1 MKTKIYHY
9 KGVRV
14 TKEEFDKLKKI
25 NAKIIKLK
33 KTSIYKYFG
42 KKGIIHAEKIGRE
55 TQKAYSKLSQIERK
69 IYQRRKK

>member
-1 MKTKIYHY
+1 
-9 KGVRV
+9 
-14 TKEEFDKLKKI
+14 
-25 NAKIIKLK
+25 LK